1 MVIRLSDMRDDF
13 MTWNIDP
20 VAISFLGLKVHWYG
34 IFFALAI
41 ISGLHTM
48 KVIYR
53 KEKMPVEHLYDQLFN
68 LLIGIILGAR
78 LANCLFYYPQYY
90 WDNPL
95 KIFAVWEGGLAS
107 HGGALGVLV
116 VVFLYTKKYKI
127 SFLWLFDRLA
137 ISMAI
142 FAFFVRLANFINSE
156 ILGIPTDL
164 PWAVTF
170 QRVDMLPRHPVQL
183 YEAFTFL
190 GIFVLLVCIY
200 NRSKIIHKG
209 SLLGLFLILTF
220 IARFLLEFL
229 KERQASYVNELALSV
244 GQLLSIPF
252 IIVGVFL
259 LVRAISKSKTI

>member
-1 MVIRLSDMRDDF
+1 MI
-13 MTWNIDP
+13 WNIDP

-34 IFFALAI
+34 ILFALAI
-41 ISGLHTM
+41 ISGLQTM

-53 KEKMPVEHLYDQLFN
+53 KEKMPIEHLYDQLLN
-68 LLIGIILGAR
+68 LFIGIILCAR
-78 LANCLFYYPQYY
+78 LANCLFYYPHYY
-90 WDNPL
+90 WNNPL

-142 FAFFVRLANFINSE
+142 FAFFVRLANFANSE
-156 ILGIPTDL
+156 IFGIPTDL

-170 QRVDMLPRHPVQL
+170 LRVDMLPRHPVQL
-183 YEAFTFL
+183 YEAFTFF
-190 GIFVLLVCIY
+190 GIFVLLVYIY
-200 NRSKIIHKG
+200 NCSKNIPKG
-209 SLLGLFLILTF
+209 SLLGLFLSLTF
-220 IARFLLEFL
+220 VARFLLEYF
-229 KERQASYVNELALSV
+229 KERQASYANELALSV

-259 LVRAISKSKTI
+259 LASAFSKSKNHLPDSDTIR

>member
-1 MVIRLSDMRDDF
+1 

-20 VAISFLGLKVHWYG
+20 VAIAFLGLKVHWYG

-41 ISGLHTM
+41 ISGLQTM

-116 VVFLYTKKYKI
+116 VVFLYTKKYKV

-156 ILGIPTDL
+156 ILGIPTEL

-220 IARFLLEFL
+220 IARFLLEFF

-259 LVRAISKSKTI
+259 LVRAINKSKTI

>member
-1 MVIRLSDMRDDF
+1 

-41 ISGLHTM
+41 ISGLQTM

-220 IARFLLEFL
+220 IARFLLEFF

>member
-1 MVIRLSDMRDDF
+1 MI
-13 MTWNIDP
+13 WNIDP

-34 IFFALAI
+34 ILFALAI
-41 ISGLHTM
+41 ISGLQTM

-53 KEKMPVEHLYDQLFN
+53 KEKMPIEHLYDQLFN
-68 LLIGIILGAR
+68 LLIGIFLGAR
-78 LANCLFYYPQYY
+78 LMECLFYHPQYY
-90 WDNPL
+90 WNNPL
-95 KIFAVWEGGLAS
+95 NIFAVWEGGLAS

-116 VVFLYTKKYKI
+116 VVFLYTKKYKV
-127 SFLWLFDRLA
+127 SFLWLFDRVA

-190 GIFVLLVCIY
+190 GIFVLLVFIY

-220 IARFLLEFL
+220 IARFLLEYF
-229 KERQASYVNELALSV
+229 KERQAFYANELALSV

>member
-1 MVIRLSDMRDDF
+1 

-41 ISGLHTM
+41 ISGLQTM

-116 VVFLYTKKYKI
+116 VVLLYTKKYKV

-220 IARFLLEFL
+220 IARFLLEYF
-229 KERQASYVNELALSV
+229 KERQASYANELALSV

>member
-1 MVIRLSDMRDDF
+1 

-116 VVFLYTKKYKI
+116 VVFLYTKKYKV

-220 IARFLLEFL
+220 IARFLLEYF
-229 KERQASYVNELALSV
+229 KERQAFYANELALSV